1 MKQLLLTI
9 LASIMLIPSTLTSTE
24 IIPKWNKINEAGE
37 IHDMEFLKG
46 EDTFILIA
54 GIGEKGVIEIR
65 QTETGELV
73 RSFPVPYLSYK
84 NQIEVTPDSS
94 KILLT
99 TGGDKE
105 SQPTIEL
112 RNINDFTLIN
122 SFKLDMDE
130 DSVDEKGGKLYYR
143 FRQAI
148 VDPIRPY
155 VYTIVEKTNYISN
168 HTPEKYWLR
177 VYNYETMEEVT
188 DLTPVSYENENLKCF
203 DISDDG
209 KLLVALNDGKTFL
222 KVWDLEKLKLI
233 ENIKI
238 YDNDYDLDPNYYAC
252 VLDDIEFSSVDKN
265 LIYLSGKIPDKS
277 VEYSSYGFYKFL
289 IPEKLK
295 IKEMID
301 ENKVGGNLILLN
313 KDNYLFLSSGGDD
326 KIFNV
331 MEKKLEVRL
340 SDVGIE
346 LPSSVDVIFSHK
358 YQIFIGCS
366 KFKVGAIVFDAKSN
380 IKIEDTGNI
389 SISPNPTTGIINLET
404 ECSDINNK
412 VTILDLKGK
421 ILYEEI
427 LTDFKSK
434 FQLDISN
441 FNSGIY
447 FLELKCN
454 GSVNRYKLIK
464 EN

>member
-1 MKQLLLTI
+1 M
-9 LASIMLIPSTLTSTE
+9 SYTLSSSE
-24 IIPKWNKINEAGE
+24 IIPVWHTESGAGE
-37 IHDMEFLKG
+37 IHDIEFLRG
-46 EDTFILIA
+46 EDSFILIA
-54 GIGEKGVIEIR
+54 GIGENGVIEIR
-65 QTETGELV
+65 QTKTGDLI
-73 RSFPVPYLSYK
+73 RSFPVPYLSYN

-94 KILLT
+94 KILIT

-112 RNINDFTLIN
+112 RNINDFTIVN

-130 DSVDEKGGKLYYR
+130 DSVDEKGGKLNYR

-148 VDPIRPY
+148 VDPVRPF
-155 VYTIVEKTNYISN
+155 VYTIVEKTNFISN

-177 VYNYETMEEVT
+177 VYNYETMNEVT
-188 DLTPVSYENENLKCF
+188 DLTPVGYENEKLKCF
-203 DISDDG
+203 DVSDDG
-209 KLLVALNDGKTFL
+209 KLLTALNDGKTFL
-222 KVWDLEKLKLI
+222 KVWDLEKLELI

-238 YDNDYDLDPNYYAC
+238 YDNDYDQDPNYYAC
-252 VLDDIEFSSVDKN
+252 VLDDVEFSSVDNN

-289 IPEKLK
+289 IAEKQK
-295 IKEMID
+295 IKEMQE

-366 KFKVGAIVFDAKSN
+366 KFKVGAIVFDNKSN
-380 IKIEDTGNI
+380 IKIEETGNA
-389 SISPNPTTGIINLET
+389 SISPNPTNSFVSIELNCVEPIINYQINTLEGLLISQST
-404 ECSDINNK
+404 LHNQNNPLQ
-412 VTILDLKGK
+412 I
-421 ILYEEI
+421 
-427 LTDFKSK
+427 DF
-434 FQLDISN
+434 
-441 FNSGIY
+441 SGYTAGVY
-447 FLELKCN
+447 FLTITCGNESK
-454 GSVNRYKLIK
+454 SYKVVR
-464 EN
+464 E

>member
-1 MKQLLLTI
+1 MLKLLLTI
-9 LASIMLIPSTLTSTE
+9 LASIMLIPSTLTSAE

-73 RSFPVPYLSYK
+73 RSLPIPYLSYK

-94 KILLT
+94 KILIT

-112 RNINDFTLIN
+112 RNINDFTIVN

-148 VDPIRPY
+148 VDPVRPF
-155 VYTIVEKTNYISN
+155 VYTIVEKTNFISN

-177 VYNYETMEEVT
+177 VYNYETMNEVT
-188 DLTPVSYENENLKCF
+188 DLTPVGYENEKLKCF
-203 DISDDG
+203 DVSDDG
-209 KLLVALNDGKTFL
+209 KLLTALNDGKTFL
-222 KVWDLEKLKLI
+222 KVWDLEKLELI

-238 YDNDYDLDPNYYAC
+238 YDNDYDQDPNYYAC
-252 VLDDIEFSSVDKN
+252 VLDDVEFSSVDNN

-277 VEYSSYGFYKFL
+277 VEYSSYGFYKYL
-289 IPEKLK
+289 ISEKLK

-301 ENKVGGNLILLN
+301 ENKVGGRFTFFSDESRVLLSGGVMNSVFNLIKNERELYAPTDIKYPTGSIVLYSN
-313 KDNYLFLSSGGDD
+313 LKNCFLGAASH
-326 KIFNV
+326 IF
-331 MEKKLEVRL
+331 
-340 SDVGIE
+340 GIYRI
-346 LPSSVDVIFSHK
+346 DT
-358 YQIFIGCS
+358 
-366 KFKVGAIVFDAKSN
+366 KSN
-380 IKIEDTGNI
+380 IIEIKNNNHF
-389 SISPNPTTGIINLET
+389 ISPNPTTGLVNIKINCFESYQYVKIIN
-404 ECSDINNK
+404 INGS
-412 VTILDLKGK
+412 ILKEFIFDKLKSN
-421 ILYEEI
+421 I
-427 LTDFKSK
+427 
-434 FQLDISN
+434 QLN
-441 FNSGIY
+441 FNSYQSGVY
-447 FLELKCN
+447 FIIINCGENLTN
-454 GSVNRYKLIK
+454 YKVIK